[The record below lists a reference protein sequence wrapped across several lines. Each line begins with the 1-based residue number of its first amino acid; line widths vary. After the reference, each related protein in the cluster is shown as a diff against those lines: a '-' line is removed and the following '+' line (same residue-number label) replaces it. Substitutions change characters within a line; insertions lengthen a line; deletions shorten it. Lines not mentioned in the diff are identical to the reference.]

1 VSALTQFYKARYRR
15 YKELLNWRLYLPS
28 LLEAVR
34 KILPEA
40 EVYVFGSVLRG
51 ELTANSD
58 IDVLIVSKSSL
69 GRQRFKIAT
78 AIEEQ
83 LEAPTIFEFHFA
95 SKEEVDW
102 YRRHAGKLVPIK
114 ELVDIQS
121 NSGYLSFQ

>member
-1 VSALTQFYKARYRR
+1 MSALKQFYKARYER
-15 YKELLNWRLYLPS
+15 YRELLNWKRHLPS
-28 LLEAVR
+28 LLGAVR

-40 EVYVFGSVLRG
+40 EVYIFGSVLRG

-69 GRQRFKIAT
+69 GRERFKVAT

-95 SKEEVDW
+95 NEEEMDW
-102 YRRHAGKLVPIK
+102 YKRHAGELVPIGD
-114 ELVDIQS
+114 LVDIH
-121 NSGYLSFQ
+121 